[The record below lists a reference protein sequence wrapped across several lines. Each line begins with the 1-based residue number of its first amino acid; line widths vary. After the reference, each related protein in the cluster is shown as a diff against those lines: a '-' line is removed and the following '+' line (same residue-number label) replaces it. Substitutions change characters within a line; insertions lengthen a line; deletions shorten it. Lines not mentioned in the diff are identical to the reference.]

1 MKKSFYYF
9 LTITICFQLFLLTN
23 TALAV
28 IAYPYP
34 IEFKQPDGSKITIL
48 LKGDEKVRWAET
60 SDGYAILYNQFGTYE
75 YAVLDSKNNLIPSG
89 IQARNLANRS
99 TADNVYL
106 GNIPKYLHYST
117 EQVQLM
123 KSAWSVYQSESQNT
137 FPTSGNRSL
146 VCILIGFTDLA
157 FAKTQT
163 DFNNLFNQINYT
175 ASGAT
180 GSVKDFYLENS
191 YNQLNLTVTVAG
203 PFTAANNQAY
213 YGANT
218 GSQGTDIRP
227 RELVAEAVN
236 LANPTVNFANF
247 DNDNDGTVDG
257 VYVIYAGFGEEAG
270 GGTNC
275 IWAHAWNLATTLT
288 LDGKTISKYSCSPEL
303 SGNSGTS
310 ITNIGVI
317 CHEFGHV
324 LGAPDYYDID
334 YATGGQYDGTGN
346 WDIMAGGSWN
356 NGGKTPAH
364 HNAYTKT
371 MVYAWASPTLLSSA
385 SQITLSNAAENSN
398 SYYRYNTTTTD
409 EYFLIE
415 NRQQLKFD
423 ASIPGHGMIIY
434 HVDGSYISTASGIN
448 AASHQGMYPVCANAT
463 GNPPTTYGTIN
474 GGGCPFPG
482 TGAKTSFTDLTTP
495 NSKSWATVNTAKPIT
510 LITENIT
517 NKTVSFSFM
526 GGVACTPPSTQATSF
541 IASGNSTNALTTSWV
556 RGNGNAVIVIAKA
569 GSAVNADPVAGISY
583 TANAV
588 FGNGTQ
594 IGTGNYV
601 VYDGSGTTVNLSALS
616 PNTTY
621 YYAVYEY
628 NTTGL
633 CYKTPALIGNATTT
647 AAQSNG
653 CDTLTNIVATD
664 LLTVYTFG
672 TGQWGYWTGHNSY
685 GISEFAEYYS
695 GILTPNITGLEVYVY
710 KAFSGG
716 TGGNHK
722 VTFNVYAGGGTTPGA
737 ILASKDVAI
746 SLLTPNALNYIHFDT
761 PVGFSG
767 SNIYVGYQIYT
778 NVPAD
783 TFCVVQ
789 TQTRA
794 DLTSSGFMKYNNIW
808 SSYPSISTNTVYSSI
823 YISPIL
829 CSSCTPP
836 TTQATS
842 FTSSAIANTTMTTG
856 WTRGNGN
863 SVLVVARQGSA
874 VNTDPL
880 NGSIYTAN
888 AAFGSGTQLGSGN
901 YVVYSGTGTSVNLT
915 ALTSGTTYYYAI
927 YEYNTIG
934 NCYKTPALTGNTST
948 TGTPPCI
955 ICVSSGDLSYNTS
968 ITLTSFNT
976 INNVTAKT
984 AGYND
989 YTALST
995 TVNKGSIYNLTVNLN
1010 TDGAYTVSAMAW
1022 IDWNQ
1027 NCNFNDAG
1035 ETYILGTANNVS
1047 NGATTLS
1054 PLGITIPTTALTGN
1068 TKMRISAKYGSTAAA
1083 ACDTAYDGEVE
1094 DYTINVAPASCTPP
1108 TTQASGFTSSA
1119 ITATTMTT
1127 GWTRGNGNSVLVV
1140 ARQGS
1145 AVNADPLNGTAYTA
1159 NAAFGSGTQIGT
1171 GNYVI
1176 YSGTGTTVNITALT
1190 AASTY
1195 YYAVYEY
1202 ATTGNCYKT
1211 PALSGNATTICTPVA
1226 ITTQPLASQS
1236 GCAPS
1241 NSISLTVIANT
1252 GSFPITY
1259 QWQYNNAGT
1268 WANIVNATPTGA
1280 IYTNGATASMS
1291 VSGITTIAT
1300 HQYRCYLSNCGGVN
1314 TATSTTAS
1322 IIVNAIP
1329 SVNAITAQTICSGGS
1344 TTLVT
1349 PISTP
1354 TGATFA
1360 WTANASSGISGQT
1373 ISGTATIPVQTLSTT
1388 AISAGTVS
1396 YTITPTLNSCIGNAT
1411 IFVVNVNPKPQIS
1424 NQTTSTSGG
1433 SAFTVSPTGVPAG
1446 TTYTWTAPTYTGGV
1460 TGGSAQATPQTSIS
1474 QTLTIPSGSGTA
1486 TYTVTPSS
1494 GSCVGNTFTVS
1505 VSVIYICTPV
1515 AITSQPVSSQT
1526 SCAPSSSVT
1535 LTVTANT
1542 GSTPITYQW
1551 QYFNG
1556 SSWVNVVNGIPSGA
1570 SYTNGATASMSVS
1583 GITSVATHQYHCFLS
1598 NCGGVNTVT
1607 STTSSLIITTVPSIA
1622 GTISGST
1629 IVCQNQMNSTYTVPL
1644 LTDATSY
1651 TWTLPSGA
1659 NGAST
1664 TNGINVNYS
1673 NTAVSGNITVKGHNS
1688 CGDGNPSSLAITVN
1702 SLPLAAGSISG
1713 LTSLCQGQNNII
1725 YTVAPITNA
1734 SSYSWTLPSG
1744 ASGSSLTDSIT
1755 VNYSNLAVSGNIVVK
1770 GHNNCGDGITASL
1783 PVILNPLPLAAGAIT
1798 GSSSVCQSQNNISYS
1813 VALITNANTYFWT
1826 LPNGATASGS
1836 SNSIIV
1842 NYSSLA
1848 TSGNITVKGQ
1858 NACGDGI
1865 SSIKAITV
1873 NAIPATPVITL
1884 NGNTFTSN
1892 ASSGNQWYNL
1902 SNGLLSGAT
1911 ANTYH
1916 PLQIGNYF
1924 TIVTLNNCISDSSN
1938 IIYFD
1943 NTGINENNSNLFNFN
1958 VLPNPFSE
1966 KATIEY
1972 TLNESEYVELSL
1984 IDITGKV
1991 LMKLINEK
1999 QNKGKQTITIDAA
2012 QLNAG
2017 IYFYKLKIGNLQQK
2031 GKLIH
2036 Y

>member
-1 MKKSFYYF
+1 MKKSFYF
-9 LTITICFQLFLLTN
+9 ILALLICFQLFLLSN
-23 TALAV
+23 SAQAV
-28 IAYPYP
+28 SAYPYP
-34 IEFKQPDGSKITIL
+34 VEFTQPDGSKITIL

-60 SDGYAILYNQFGTYE
+60 SDGYAIMFNQTGTYE
-75 YAVLDSKNNLIPSG
+75 YAILDSKNNMIPSG

-99 TADNVYL
+99 TADNSFLNNV
-106 GNIPKYLHYST
+106 PKYLHYSSA
-117 EQVQLM
+117 QVQLM

-157 FAKTQT
+157 FTKTQT

-175 ASGAT
+175 TGGAT
-180 GSVKDFYLENS
+180 GSVKDYYLENS
-191 YNQLNLTVTVAG
+191 YNQFNLTVTVAG

-218 GSQGTDIRP
+218 GGQGTDIRP

-257 VYVIYAGFGEEAG
+257 VYVIYAGYGEEAG
-270 GGTNC
+270 ASTNC

-371 MVYAWASPTLLSSA
+371 MVYAWASPTLLTTA

-423 ASIPGHGMIIY
+423 ASLPGHGMIIY
-434 HVDGSYISTASGIN
+434 HVDGPFISTASGIN

-495 NSKSWATVNTAKPIT
+495 NSKSWAAANTAKPIT
-510 LITENIT
+510 LITENNT

-526 GGVACTPPSTQATSF
+526 GGVACTPPTTQSSSFTSSGISTTAM
-541 IASGNSTNALTTSWV
+541 TTGWV
-556 RGNGNAVIVIAKA
+556 RGNGNAVLVVAKA

-583 TANAV
+583 TANAA

-601 VYDGSGTTVNLSALS
+601 VYDGTATSVNLSSLTS
-616 PNTTY
+616 NTTY

-633 CYKTPALIGNATTT
+633 CYKTPALTGNAST
-647 AAQSNG
+647 AAPQSNG
-653 CDTLTNIVATD
+653 CDTLTNILATD
-664 LLTVYTFG
+664 ILTLYTFASG
-672 TGQWGYWTGHNSY
+672 WGYWTGHNSY
-685 GISEFAEYYS
+685 GISEFAEYYT
-695 GILTPNITGLEVYVY
+695 GVTTPNITGLEVYVY

-737 ILASKDVAI
+737 VLASKDVAI
-746 SLLTPNALNYIHFDT
+746 SLLTPNALNYIQFDT
-761 PVGFSG
+761 PVGFTG
-767 SNIYVGYQIYT
+767 SNVYVGYQIYT

-794 DLTSSGFMKYNNIW
+794 DLTSSGFMKYNNLW
-808 SSYPSISTNTVYSSI
+808 SSYPSISTNTVYSAI
-823 YISPIL
+823 YISPIV
-829 CSSCTPP
+829 CSTCTPP

-856 WTRGNGN
+856 WTRGNGS

-874 VNTDPL
+874 VNANPS
-880 NGSIYTAN
+880 NGSAYTAN
-888 AAFGSGTQLGSGN
+888 AAFGSGTQIGTGN

-915 ALTSGTTYYYAI
+915 ALATGSAYYYAV
-927 YEYNTIG
+927 YEYNATG
-934 NCYKTPALTGNTST
+934 NCYKTPALIGNATT
-948 TGTPPCI
+948 TGTPPCTV
-955 ICVSSGDLSYNTS
+955 CASSGDMSYNTS
-968 ITLTSFNT
+968 ITLTNFNT
-976 INNVTAKT
+976 INNATGKV

-995 TVNKGSIYNLTVNLN
+995 TVNKGSTYNLTLYLN
-1010 TDGAYTVSAMAW
+1010 TDGPYTTNAMVW

-1027 NCNFNDAG
+1027 NCSFTDAG
-1035 ETYILGTANNVS
+1035 EAYILGTANNVT

-1054 PLGITIPTTALTGN
+1054 PLSITIPSTALTGN
-1068 TKMRISAKYGSTAAA
+1068 TRMRVSTKFDIIAPTS
-1083 ACDTAYDGEVE
+1083 CETAFDGEVE
-1094 DYTINVAPASCTPP
+1094 DYTIIVAPAACTPP
-1108 TTQASGFTSSA
+1108 TTQATLFTSSA
-1119 ITATTMTT
+1119 ITAITMTT

-1145 AVNADPLNGTAYTA
+1145 AVNADPVNGTTYTA

-1171 GNYVI
+1171 GNYVV
-1176 YSGTGTTVNITALT
+1176 YSGTGTSVNLTALT
-1190 AASTY
+1190 SGTAYNYS
-1195 YYAVYEY
+1195 VYEY
-1202 ATTGNCYKT
+1202 STTGNCYKIPSLT
-1211 PALSGNATTICTPVA
+1211 GNATTVCTPVA

-1236 GCAPS
+1236 ACAPS
-1241 NSISLTVIANT
+1241 ISTSFTVVANT
-1252 GSFPITY
+1252 ASVPITY
-1259 QWQYNNAGT
+1259 QWQYNNAGI
-1268 WANIVNATPTGA
+1268 WANVVNGTPTGA
-1280 IYTNGATASMS
+1280 SYTNGTTASMS
-1291 VSGITTIAT
+1291 VSGITTAAT
-1300 HQYRCYLSNCGGVN
+1300 YQFRCYLSNCGGVN
-1314 TATSTTAS
+1314 TATSTTATL
-1322 IIVNAIP
+1322 IVNPVP
-1329 SVNAITAQTICSGGS
+1329 SVNTITAQTICSGGS

-1349 PISTP
+1349 PVSTP
-1354 TGATFA
+1354 AGATFA
-1360 WTANASSGISGQT
+1360 WAAVASSGITGQT
-1373 ISGTATIPVQTLSTT
+1373 TSGTTTIPIQTLSTT
-1388 AISAGTVS
+1388 AITAGTVN
-1396 YTITPTLNSCIGNAT
+1396 YTITPTLNSCIGNT
-1411 IFVVNVNPKPQIS
+1411 TNFVVNVNPKPQVT
-1424 NQTTSTSGG
+1424 NQTTSTPSG
-1433 SAFTVSPTGVPAG
+1433 SAFTVSPIGVPAG
-1446 TTYTWTAPTYTGGV
+1446 TTYTWTAPNYTGGV
-1460 TGGSAQATPQTSIS
+1460 TGGSAQTTAQTSIS
-1474 QTLTIPSGSGTA
+1474 QTLSIPTGTGTA
-1486 TYTVTPSS
+1486 TYTVTPTS
-1494 GSCVGNTFTVS
+1494 GSCVGNNFTVS
-1505 VSVIYICTPV
+1505 VTVIYICTPV

-1526 SCAPSSSVT
+1526 SCAPSASVT
-1535 LTVTANT
+1535 LTITANT
-1542 GSTPITYQW
+1542 GTAPIAYQW
-1551 QYFNG
+1551 QFNNG
-1556 SSWVNVVNGIPSGA
+1556 SSWVNVVNGTPAGA
-1570 SYTNGATASMSVS
+1570 TYTNGTSASMTVS
-1583 GITSVATHQYHCFLS
+1583 GITTVATHQYRCYLS

-1607 STTSSLIITTVPSIA
+1607 SAISSLIIATVPNTP
-1622 GTISGST
+1622 GTITGST

-1644 LTDATSY
+1644 ITDATSY
-1651 TWTLPSGA
+1651 SWTLPNGSSGA
-1659 NGAST
+1659 SS

-1713 LTSLCQGQNNII
+1713 LTSLCQGQNNIT
-1725 YTVAPITNA
+1725 YKVAPITNA
-1734 SSYSWTLPSG
+1734 SSYSWTLPGG
-1744 ASGSSLTDSIT
+1744 ASGSSLTDSIS
-1755 VNYSNLAVSGNIVVK
+1755 VNYSNLAVSGNITVK
-1770 GHNNCGDGITASL
+1770 GHNNCGDGIAASL
-1783 PVILNPLPLAAGAIT
+1783 PVTLNPLPIAAGTIT
-1798 GSSSVCQSQNNISYS
+1798 GSSSVCQSQNNVNYS

-1826 LPNGATASGS
+1826 LPNGTTGS
-1836 SNSIIV
+1836 SSTNSINV

-1848 TSGNITVKGQ
+1848 SSGNITVKGQ
-1858 NACGDGI
+1858 NACGDGT

-1892 ASSGNQWYNL
+1892 ASVGNQWYNL
-1902 SNGLLSGAT
+1902 TNGLLSGAT
-1911 ANTYH
+1911 SNTYN

-1943 NTGINENNSNLFNFN
+1943 NTGINENNNNLFNIN
-1958 VLPNPFSE
+1958 VLPNPFSN
-1966 KATIEY
+1966 KTTIEY
-1972 TLNESEYVELSL
+1972 TLTENDFVEL
-1984 IDITGKV
+1984 IIVDINGKV
-1991 LMKLINEK
+1991 LMKLKNEK
-1999 QNKGKQTITIDAA
+1999 QNKGKQTVTLNAA
-2012 QLNAG
+2012 QLSAG
-2017 IYFYKLKIGNLQQK
+2017 IYFYKLKIGNIQQK